1 MASRQFATFEVA
13 DQLFGVEVHTVQ
25 EVLSYNEYT
34 PVPLAPP
41 AVGGLFNLRGQVIAA
56 VDLRVQLGL
65 ARQAMQGPVMNVILR
80 GDGEPVS
87 LLVDRIGEVVDL
99 DDDDVR
105 AAAGHAQRPDPG
117 AGGRHVQAGRP
128 ADAGPGRQPGRR
140 HLPSHHLMY
149 SLVSA
154 PVLGFDLT
162 RLGGGSATAEVM
174 LRALRLSV
182 GDLPVLAERLPRRGR
197 PRSTL
202 GRGGE
207 RGPAD
212 AVAQGRVK
220 DDDPAGALA
229 LVERAP
235 IGSVDALLTCLRYDV
250 MAWTWQGAGR
260 DAQQSETG
268 GRGDRAALRRRGGQ
282 LPARR
287 AGRLDPPDARR
298 GLGVRAAQAARRRRR
313 STSARTTTRSRRCW
327 TGCARIRPNDLAR
340 LVPSAEDARRNAGG
354 WSPAVHSASWAAY
367 LSDRVRTAAAAQM
380 LLVQAIDTAAIPLA
394 DRAGG
399 VWNMLSGAV
408 QALVVRDLLDTATA
422 HRLLAPVVAALGPAW
437 LG

>member
-1 MASRQFATFEVA
+1 
-13 DQLFGVEVHTVQ
+13 
-25 EVLSYNEYT
+25 
-34 PVPLAPP
+34 
-41 AVGGLFNLRGQVIAA
+41 
-56 VDLRVQLGL
+56 
-65 ARQAMQGPVMNVILR
+65 
-80 GDGEPVS
+80 
-87 LLVDRIGEVVDL
+87 
-99 DDDDVR
+99 
-105 AAAGHAQRPDPG
+105 
-117 AGGRHVQAGRP
+117 
-128 ADAGPGRQPGRR
+128 
-140 HLPSHHLMY
+140 MY

-162 RLGGGSATAEVM
+162 RLKGGSATAEVL

-182 GDLPVLAERLPRRGR
+182 GDLPVLAERLPDEGV
-197 PRSTL
+197 
-202 GRGGE
+202 
-207 RGPAD
+207 RGPLWVEVESA
-212 AVAQGRVK
+212 ARKMPTLKGLKA
-220 DDDPAGALA
+220 DDPASSLA

-235 IGSVDALLTCLRYDV
+235 IGSVDSLLTCLRYDV

-260 DAQQSETG
+260 DAKQSEDAASATALLCDAAVASYLREVLDDSTRRMLG
-268 GRGDRAALRRRGGQ
+268 AGWVAALRK
-282 LPARR
+282 LPAGKPIDLGPHHYAVSALLDRLRSIR
-287 AGRLDPPDARR
+287 A
-298 GLGVRAAQAARRRRR
+298 
-313 STSARTTTRSRRCW
+313 
-327 TGCARIRPNDLAR
+327 NDLAR
-340 LVPSAEDARRNAGG
+340 LLQSAEDARRNAGG